1 MTDKRLFLHIG
12 SFKTGSMAIQENL
25 RPNAGVLAIARGLGS
40 LQASTVRGSLGEAQ
54 SPGMPHYSSHNQ
66 HGSL

>member
-25 RPNAGVLAIARGLGS
+25 RPNAGVLVAQAIAKGLGS
-40 LQASTVRGSLGEAQ
+40 LRASA
-54 SPGMPHYSSHNQ
+54 
-66 HGSL
+66 